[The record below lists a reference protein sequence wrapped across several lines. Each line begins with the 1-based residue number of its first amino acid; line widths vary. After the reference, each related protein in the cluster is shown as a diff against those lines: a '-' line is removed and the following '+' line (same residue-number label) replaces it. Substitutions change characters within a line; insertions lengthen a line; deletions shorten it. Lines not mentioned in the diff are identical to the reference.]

1 MRRAGQRRDLLAR
14 GHSSGLLAVLCLLTC
29 HRWRHVEVE
38 FSFVPGLA
46 ARREAILAVAV
57 VMVSP
62 ALPASA
68 AADAKGAMQQVVKAN
83 EMLRDLQGEACWEG
97 DDTKCGPV
105 VKTYLA
111 AGSPIYESVKGGL
124 QQVGLSGLPEVG
136 QIDAQFVDLDRQADY
151 WIGGEAKYGQ
161 YWEQAGVNA
170 RRSLGQLIDSF
181 EDAAE
186 VILKSDMYHRHA
198 S

>member
-1 MRRAGQRRDLLAR
+1 
-14 GHSSGLLAVLCLLTC
+14 
-29 HRWRHVEVE
+29 
-38 FSFVPGLA
+38 
-46 ARREAILAVAV
+46 
-57 VMVSP
+57 
-62 ALPASA
+62 
-68 AADAKGAMQQVVKAN
+68 MQQVVKAN